1 MSWDP
6 GFDKNT
12 VQNTGIINQGKSTD
26 VGLGKETKFRIVL
39 TEVQDV
45 GFLVKKEW
53 ECGIRSLPFQAL

>member
-1 MSWDP
+1 MSWNP

-26 VGLGKETKFRIVL
+26 VGLGKKTKLGIVM
-39 TEVQDV
+39 TEVGDA

-53 ECGIRSLPFQAL
+53 ECEIRSLPQGSQ